1 MLIKNKFF
9 FLKIFVGFFLIYEI
23 YILGFFIYFLIV
35 YFKINFM
42 EIFHKILKGF
52 FILSLIFLSL
62 KNYSDIAINEQY
74 FNWNITFYSN
84 NFKIPFILQIK
95 EYSIVIL
102 MLQNYL
108 LILSALFI
116 IMDFTISFLSFFL
129 FFIIDII
136 LIHNPISSEN
146 ELNYLIIFEYLSLLG
161 GIVNI

>member
-1 MLIKNKFF
+1 
-9 FLKIFVGFFLIYEI
+9 
-23 YILGFFIYFLIV
+23 
-35 YFKINFM
+35 M

-108 LILSALFI
+108 LILSSLFI
-116 IMDFTISFLSFFL
+116 IMDFTISFLSFFF

>member
-1 MLIKNKFF
+1 
-9 FLKIFVGFFLIYEI
+9 
-23 YILGFFIYFLIV
+23 
-35 YFKINFM
+35 M

-116 IMDFTISFLSFFL
+116 IMDFTISFLSFFYFL
-129 FFIIDII
+129 
-136 LIHNPISSEN
+136 
-146 ELNYLIIFEYLSLLG
+146 
-161 GIVNI
+161 

>member
-84 NFKIPFILQIK
+84 NFKIPFIILLK
-95 EYSIVIL
+95 EYSIIIL
-102 MLQNYL
+102 MFQNYL

-116 IMDFTISFLSFFL
+116 VMDFTISFLSFFIYFL
-129 FFIIDII
+129 IDII

-146 ELNYLIIFEYLSLLG
+146 ELNFLIIFQYLSILG
-161 GIVNI
+161 GIINI

>member
-1 MLIKNKFF
+1 MIKNKFF

>member
-1 MLIKNKFF
+1 
-9 FLKIFVGFFLIYEI
+9 
-23 YILGFFIYFLIV
+23 
-35 YFKINFM
+35 M

-146 ELNYLIIFEYLSLLG
+146 ELNYLIIFEYL
-161 GIVNI
+161 

>member
-161 GIVNI
+161 GIANI

>member
-116 IMDFTISFLSFFL
+116 IIDFTISFLSFFL